1 MRFPRFSSDVSTS
14 GQAQGAVPTGSNKL
28 SAQLETKQDNGYQWV
43 ALSVT
48 TVGALLGAIQ
58 GSALLIALP
67 NILAELHATFFTIMW
82 VLLGYLLIVTVL
94 TPIIGR
100 LADLWGRKRLY
111 NSGFV
116 IFAVGSL
123 IAGLAQPQFHGADLV
138 FGRIIQGIGGAL
150 LITNST
156 VIVTDAFRKGQVGLG
171 LGVNQIAGAAGFLIG
186 PIVGGLLTEASWRW
200 VFLFNVPI
208 GVFGALWGIWRLR
221 EPVRPVERQPLDWFG
236 SISLSI
242 GLAGLL
248 LGLSM
253 LAFPILSQSVTIAIL
268 VIGIVSLLVF
278 VAIEPRIKVP
288 LIQLRLFRSRLFA
301 LANLS
306 GLLNGIARGAVLFL
320 LIFFLQG
327 PYGKDPLTAGLML
340 IPFGAAFMIIG
351 PLRGRLS
358 DIVGSRLL
366 TPIGLCVS
374 AIALFALTTINQFTP
389 FWLLSV
395 YMVLMGGG
403 SGFFVSPNT
412 NAIMSSVEPH
422 TRGAAA
428 GVLNMLNNTG
438 SMLSIAI
445 VFPLALSKIPFG
457 AVQQVFINGGG
468 MGAFASAIPP
478 FLSGLHLA
486 FLVSFALSVVA
497 AIVAALRPSH
507 GRGDYADV
515 SPGPR

>member
-1 MRFPRFSSDVSTS
+1 METSTPKTSDFTS
-14 GQAQGAVPTGSNKL
+14 EAQKKGAEVEV
-28 SAQLETKQDNGYQWV
+28 AAERHNGYQWT

-67 NILAELHATFFTIMW
+67 NILAELHTTFLTIVW

-116 IFAVGSL
+116 AFTVGSL
-123 IAGLAQPQFHGADLV
+123 IAGLAQPQFHGADLIV
-138 FGRIIQGIGGAL
+138 GRVVQGLGAAL

-156 VIVTDAFRKGQVGLG
+156 VIVTDAFRKGNLGLG

-186 PIVGGLLTEASWRW
+186 PIIGGLLTEWSWRW
-200 VFLFNVPI
+200 VFLFNEPI
-208 GVFGALWGIWRLR
+208 GIFGALWGIWRLR
-221 EPVRPVERQPLDWFG
+221 EPVRPLERQPIDWFG
-236 SISLSI
+236 SITLSI
-242 GLAGLL
+242 GLFGILL
-248 LGLSM
+248 ALSM
-253 LAFPILSQSVTIAIL
+253 LGFPLLPQAVTIAIF
-268 VIGIVSLLVF
+268 VIGIVSF
-278 VAIEPRIKVP
+278 VLFVTIEPRIQAP

-340 IPFGAAFMIIG
+340 TPFGAAFMIIG
-351 PLRGRLS
+351 PLSGRLS
-358 DIVGSRLL
+358 DHIGSRLL
-366 TPIGLCVS
+366 TPIGLLIS
-374 AIALFALTTINQFTP
+374 AVGLFALTTINQFTP
-389 FWLLSV
+389 YWLLAV
-395 YMVLMGGG
+395 YMALMGGG

-428 GVLNMLNNTG
+428 GILNMLNNTG
-438 SMLSIAI
+438 AMLSIAI
-445 VFPLALSKIPFG
+445 VFPLALSRIPFQ
-457 AVQQVFINGGG
+457 AIQQVFITGGG
-468 MGAFASAIPP
+468 MGHFVSAIPP

-486 FLVSFALSVVA
+486 FLVSFVLSVIA
-497 AIVAALRPSH
+497 AIVAALRPAH
-507 GRGDYADV
+507 
-515 SPGPR
+515 

>member
-1 MRFPRFSSDVSTS
+1 MRFSRFSSNVTTNNTQQDERSS
-14 GQAQGAVPTGSNKL
+14 S
-28 SAQLETKQDNGYQWV
+28 LETKQQNGYQWT

-67 NILAELHATFFTIMW
+67 NILAELHTTFLTIIW

-111 NSGFV
+111 NAGFV
-116 IFAVGSL
+116 AFTIGSL
-123 IAGLAQPQFHGADLV
+123 ISGLAQPQFHGGDLIV
-138 FGRIIQGIGGAL
+138 GRVIQGIGAAL

-186 PIVGGLLTEASWRW
+186 PIIGGLLTEWSWRW

-208 GVFGALWGIWRLR
+208 GIFGALWGIWRLR
-221 EPVRPVERQPLDWFG
+221 EPVRPLERQSIDWFG
-236 SISLSI
+236 SITLSI
-242 GLAGLL
+242 GLFGILL
-248 LGLSM
+248 ALSM
-253 LAFPILSQSVTIAIL
+253 LGFPLLPQAVTLAIFA
-268 VIGIVSLLVF
+268 IGIVSFALF

-340 IPFGAAFMIIG
+340 TPFGAAFMIIG
-351 PLRGRLS
+351 PLSGRLS
-358 DIVGSRLL
+358 DRVGSRLL
-366 TPIGLCVS
+366 TPIGLGIS
-374 AIALFALTTINQFTP
+374 AVGLFALTTINQFTP
-389 FWLLSV
+389 YWLLAI
-395 YMVLMGGG
+395 YMALMGGG

-428 GVLNMLNNTG
+428 GILNMLNNTG

-445 VFPLALSKIPFG
+445 VFPLALSQIPFQ
-457 AVQQVFINGGG
+457 AIQQVFITGGG
-468 MGAFASAIPP
+468 MGHFASAIPP
-478 FLSGLHLA
+478 FLSGLHRA
-486 FLVSFALSVVA
+486 FLVSFMLSVIA
-497 AIVAALRPSH
+497 AIVAVLRPAH
-507 GRGDYADV
+507 R
-515 SPGPR
+515 